1 MIPSFF
7 PVTFINQ
14 RLDWILYS
22 WELALTL
29 KETSIIWK
37 AFSLQKDSFLKRSTT
52 AILTDSN
59 TTQLLQVILKLRKG
73 LKSQTQEMR
82 KCYLTQIMIDSCTFF
97 FSVTVRSTAE
107 PKAFSCTDNSQRQRS
122 PMRIPLPQ
130 DCSVWAKGQIPTSGS
145 IPLNSLQS

>member
-29 KETSIIWK
+29 KETGIIWK

-97 FSVTVRSTAE
+97 FQWLSGVQLNLRHSRALTIARDSEVRWG
-107 PKAFSCTDNSQRQRS
+107 FHY
-122 PMRIPLPQ
+122 PQ